1 MQLTH
6 KLIKEFIRIRLVEQ
20 TFLDLFSK
28 GLMNGTV
35 HTCIGQELSAL
46 AFAGQLKKTD
56 FIFSNHRCHGHY
68 MAYTNDWKGLIME
81 LMGKKNGV
89 CGGVGSSQHLQY
101 RNFFSNGIQG
111 GILPLA
117 AGFAFGNKLSQNNEI
132 GVVYIGDGTLG
143 EGIVYETL
151 NFISINQLP
160 LIVVCENNLYAQSTL
175 SSTTTAGS
183 IEGRAK
189 AFGIEFRQS
198 NTFDGQIDIL
208 DEALD
213 TINYV
218 REQKKP
224 VFHLVNTYRLKA
236 HSKGDDDRNPLEIEQ
251 YESRDFLH
259 LFEQNDP
266 KTFNDF
272 HSKIKSEIN
281 AYVDFCLNLPE
292 LTIEEY
298 VNSSKIA
305 VKNVE
310 YKIFE
315 KFSNERLV
323 SRINNAL
330 RSKLENNKSILI
342 GEDISDPYG
351 GAFKVTKGLSD
362 LYPEQVFNTTI
373 SEALIAGVS
382 NGLALR
388 GFKPYAEFMFGDF
401 MTLGFDQMLN
411 HASKIHNMYN
421 RKIHCGVVYRTPM
434 GAGRGYGPTHS
445 QSLEKHFLGMDTF
458 CILAVNR
465 ILDPALIFNYADE
478 RLDPTLIIENKVEY
492 GKNGKIDIPKSYFTY
507 IVETSSV
514 PILII
519 KPIEETDI
527 TIISYGGYVDHVLEK
542 IEPMIKEGDRIPKVI
557 IVSQIDPIQEELFQL
572 LEDNNDIVFIEEGID
587 GGTVGDYFISKIV
600 QRNSKIKSFK
610 NISSM
615 RTAIPSVKSLEK
627 EVLAKLTIDINYI
640 N

>member
-1 MQLTH
+1 
-6 KLIKEFIRIRLVEQ
+6 
-20 TFLDLFSK
+20 
-28 GLMNGTV
+28 
-35 HTCIGQELSAL
+35 
-46 AFAGQLKKTD
+46 
-56 FIFSNHRCHGHY
+56 
-68 MAYTNDWKGLIME
+68 
-81 LMGKKNGV
+81 
-89 CGGVGSSQHLQY
+89 
-101 RNFFSNGIQG
+101 
-111 GILPLA
+111 
-117 AGFAFGNKLSQNNEI
+117 
-132 GVVYIGDGTLG
+132 
-143 EGIVYETL
+143 
-151 NFISINQLP
+151 
-160 LIVVCENNLYAQSTL
+160 
-175 SSTTTAGS
+175 
-183 IEGRAK
+183 
-189 AFGIEFRQS
+189 
-198 NTFDGQIDIL
+198 
-208 DEALD
+208 
-213 TINYV
+213 
-218 REQKKP
+218 
-224 VFHLVNTYRLKA
+224 
-236 HSKGDDDRNPLEIEQ
+236 
-251 YESRDFLH
+251 
-259 LFEQNDP
+259 
-266 KTFNDF
+266 
-272 HSKIKSEIN
+272 
-281 AYVDFCLNLPE
+281 LNLPE